1 MSVVT
6 IERKV
11 LEKNDELAAKN
22 RALFQNHGAFVLNIV
37 SSPGSGKTSIL
48 ERTLEHLKGKL
59 NVAVIEGDVQ
69 TDFDA
74 QRVAKFGVPVVQ
86 IVTNGGCHL
95 DAKLVQDA
103 LGNMNLKGIQ
113 LLVIENV
120 GNLVCPANYDLGE
133 HSKVVVASTTE
144 GDDKPLKYP
153 AMFRNASVL
162 LVNKIDLLPYLN
174 CNIME
179 LKNNALRINPALN
192 VFETSCTTKQG
203 IDTWCAWLEKQ
214 VKSYPS
220 INAEYKSM

>member
-1 MSVVT
+1 V
-6 IERKV
+6 
-11 LEKNDELAAKN
+11 
-22 RALFQNHGAFVLNIV
+22 NIV

-48 ERTLEHLKGKL
+48 ERTLEFLKGKIR
-59 NVAVIEGDVQ
+59 VAVIEGDVQ

-74 QRVAKFGVPVVQ
+74 QRVAKFSVPVVQ

-103 LGNMNLKGIQ
+103 LGTMDLSGIQ

-162 LVNKIDLLPYLN
+162 LINKIDLLPYVN
-174 CNIME
+174 CKLSE

-192 VFETSCTTKQG
+192 VFETSCTTTQG
-203 IDTWCAWLEKQ
+203 IDIWCDWLMEQVERLKEK
-214 VKSYPS
+214 KK
-220 INAEYKSM
+220 ADDRL